1 MSKLD
6 DLINKLCPDGVEWK
20 TLGEVCETITTGR
33 LNANEMIENGKYAF
47 FTCDKEVFK
56 IDTYAFDCEAILI
69 SGNGSQVGH
78 INYYKG
84 KFNAYQRTYV
94 LTDIKNITYGFLLH
108 WLHGYL
114 KPYILR
120 NCKKGSVPYITL
132 PMLQEFEIP
141 VPPLEIQNE
150 IVRILDNFTA
160 LTAEL
165 TAELT
170 ARRKQY
176 EYYRDSLLSTESI
189 SREFACKLGK
199 VGNADRHSLL
209 TRDVK
214 VEVKTLGEVCQNTK
228 NIKWK
233 DEKGNYQY
241 IDLTSVDRETHSIS
255 ETIRINSS
263 NAPSRAQQIV
273 KENDVL
279 FGTTRPMLKRT
290 AFITKD
296 FDNQICSTGY
306 CVLRANMELV
316 NPRYIYHQI
325 STSDFYKYVEAHQQ
339 GASYPAISD
348 SDVKKYTIP
357 LPSLD
362 VQQRIV
368 NVLDNFDTI
377 CSDLKI
383 GLPAEIEARQ
393 KQYEYYRDLLLTFAS
408 SGNTIFTEQNRTEQ
422 MR

>member
-6 DLINKLCPDGVEWK
+6 ELIKELCPDGVEYK
-20 TLGEVCETITTGR
+20 TLGEVCEFRAGWGFPEAEQG
-33 LNANEMIENGKYAF
+33 LMEGKYPFYKVGDMNNSEMFMDIANNYISEETSKKLKCKPAPKGTIIFPKIGATMNTNKKRILTKDSCYDNNVMGIIAKTVNDRFLYYF
-47 FTCDKEVFK
+47 FSQYRL
-56 IDTYAFDCEAILI
+56 IDFA
-69 SGNGSQVGH
+69 
-78 INYYKG
+78 KG
-84 KFNAYQRTYV
+84 TGAVPSLDTNR
-94 LTDIKNITYGFLLH
+94 LKNLEL
-108 WLHGYL
+108 
-114 KPYILR
+114 
-120 NCKKGSVPYITL
+120 
-132 PMLQEFEIP
+132 P
-141 VPPLEIQNE
+141 VPPLPVQEE
-150 IVRILDNFTA
+150 IVRILDTFTE
-160 LTAEL
+160 LTTEL

-176 EYYRDSLLSTESI
+176 EYYRDSLL
-189 SREFACKLGK
+189 
-199 VGNADRHSLL
+199 
-209 TRDVK
+209 TRDTK
-214 VEVKTLGEVCQNTK
+214 VEVKKLADICKTTN

-233 DEKGNYQY
+233 DEKGDYQY
-241 IDLTSVDRETHSIS
+241 IDLTSVDRENHSIT

-306 CVLRANMELV
+306 CVLRADTELV

-325 STSDFYKYVEAHQQ
+325 STSDFYQYVEAHQQ

-362 VQQRIV
+362 VQERIV
-368 NVLDNFDTI
+368 NVLDNFDAI

-393 KQYEYYRDLLLTFAS
+393 KQYEYYRDKLLAFKRKEAV
-408 SGNTIFTEQNRTEQ
+408 
-422 MR
+422 